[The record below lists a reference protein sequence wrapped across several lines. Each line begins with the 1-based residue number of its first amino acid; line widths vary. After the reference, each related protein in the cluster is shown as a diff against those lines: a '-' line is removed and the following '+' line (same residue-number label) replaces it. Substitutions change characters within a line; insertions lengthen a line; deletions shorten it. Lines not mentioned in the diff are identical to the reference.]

1 MLKLKN
7 SRCLF
12 QNPVFLRKT
21 NKTLISFDKLT
32 STTYSANY
40 TANKNNHEWMKSS
53 HWHKASLAKVKRKC
67 YPTLGKRNTTI
78 PTTKK
83 YYFSLCVSITTS
95 SDSQFSSSSSTLLQR
110 LLKESRHIHAKTR
123 DERREHGSQ
132 KKRRLG
138 PTHYIHLFRANTI
151 CFVSQI
157 GGHDFWYQISTLE
170 ITWNQYGW

>member
-1 MLKLKN
+1 
-7 SRCLF
+7 
-12 QNPVFLRKT
+12 
-21 NKTLISFDKLT
+21 
-32 STTYSANY
+32 
-40 TANKNNHEWMKSS
+40 MKSS
-53 HWHKASLAKVKRKC
+53 HWHKASLAKAKPNNFPRI
-67 YPTLGKRNTTI
+67 KRNTTL

-157 GGHDFWYQISTLE
+157 GGHDF
-170 ITWNQYGW
+170 